1 MDKENNKMKYLG
13 KLIFKLIITGIAL
26 FVSYIVS
33 IYLLIIFNSLK
44 INVISTVWSALLLPT
59 LLLILIYSKNKKR
72 NLKRFGIFI
81 LVFFIVLGINI
92 GINKYEESITVKTNV
107 NIDCNEYLPF
117 TEDSK
122 IVKLDKEASLKL
134 TEKLPILDGAAAVF
148 PVYSAFVNETYP
160 NTTKLNDGV
169 FEYNN
174 TVRGY
179 SLLAQKETDIFFGVY
194 PSEEQIDF
202 ARENNTEFVYTEI
215 AKEAFVFF
223 VHKDNPVESL
233 TQEQVKKIYSGE
245 ITNWKEVGG
254 NDEDIVAFQR
264 NEGSGS
270 QSRLK
275 RFMADTPIM
284 EAPTEQVNDFMVGI
298 IDKVSDY
305 KNKTNSIGFSFRYY
319 MEGIIKNSNVKILK
333 IDGIEPNIE
342 NIREEKYP
350 ITGSLYAVTYK
361 DNNNENVQKLLDWI
375 LSKEG
380 QEIIEKTGYAGIK

>member
-1 MDKENNKMKYLG
+1 MDKENNKMKYFE

-179 SLLAQKETDIFFGVY
+179 SLLAQKETDIFFGGY

-223 VHKDNPVESL
+223 VHKDNPVENL

-264 NEGSGS
+264 NEGSVS

-361 DNNNENVQKLLDWI
+361 DNNNENVQKLLEWI

>member
-179 SLLAQKETDIFFGVY
+179 SLLAQKETDIFFGGY

-223 VHKDNPVESL
+223 VHKDNPVENL
-233 TQEQVKKIYSGE
+233 TQEQVKKIYG
-245 ITNWKEVGG
+245 
-254 NDEDIVAFQR
+254 
-264 NEGSGS
+264 
-270 QSRLK
+270 
-275 RFMADTPIM
+275 
-284 EAPTEQVNDFMVGI
+284 
-298 IDKVSDY
+298 
-305 KNKTNSIGFSFRYY
+305 
-319 MEGIIKNSNVKILK
+319 
-333 IDGIEPNIE
+333 
-342 NIREEKYP
+342 
-350 ITGSLYAVTYK
+350 
-361 DNNNENVQKLLDWI
+361 
-375 LSKEG
+375 
-380 QEIIEKTGYAGIK
+380 

>member
-179 SLLAQKETDIFFGVY
+179 SLLAQKETDIFFGGY

-223 VHKDNPVESL
+223 VHKDNPVENL
-233 TQEQVKKIYSGE
+233 TQEQVKKIYGWYSNNGS
-245 ITNWKEVGG
+245 TN
-254 NDEDIVAFQR
+254 R
-264 NEGSGS
+264 TS
-270 QSRLK
+270 
-275 RFMADTPIM
+275 
-284 EAPTEQVNDFMVGI
+284 
-298 IDKVSDY
+298 
-305 KNKTNSIGFSFRYY
+305 
-319 MEGIIKNSNVKILK
+319 
-333 IDGIEPNIE
+333 
-342 NIREEKYP
+342 
-350 ITGSLYAVTYK
+350 
-361 DNNNENVQKLLDWI
+361 
-375 LSKEG
+375 
-380 QEIIEKTGYAGIK
+380 

>member
-179 SLLAQKETDIFFGVY
+179 SLLAQKETDIFFGGY

-223 VHKDNPVESL
+223 L
-233 TQEQVKKIYSGE
+233 FTKI
-245 ITNWKEVGG
+245 I
-254 NDEDIVAFQR
+254 Q
-264 NEGSGS
+264 
-270 QSRLK
+270 
-275 RFMADTPIM
+275 
-284 EAPTEQVNDFMVGI
+284 
-298 IDKVSDY
+298 
-305 KNKTNSIGFSFRYY
+305 
-319 MEGIIKNSNVKILK
+319 LK
-333 IDGIEPNIE
+333 I
-342 NIREEKYP
+342 
-350 ITGSLYAVTYK
+350 
-361 DNNNENVQKLLDWI
+361 
-375 LSKEG
+375 
-380 QEIIEKTGYAGIK
+380 